1 MGSPPNVEQ
10 NITQIPLRGVE
21 KYRWFYESRL
31 GEILQDY
38 RKGKL
43 KKDEASEAIAS
54 VCAGKESYQLFH
66 VVDIWHQGDRI
77 DRRIFRSDTTLRKL
91 LNEARRHGWA
101 VLHRGL
107 FAIPRAVWSEY
118 KERYEECEETWERAK
133 RGETYIDKEG
143 KERRWQGLRL
153 WHLFRE
159 ERLTRMAPYIL
170 ADTDQKQGM
179 TFEKLK
185 RLVKYLHSLGIYPEV
200 WESASGEGN
209 YHIYIHLVG
218 MVKKWVEK
226 AEDGTEKEHR
236 RYYLPYASDYRVSL
250 VVEGLKKLFQ
260 HLGIPYD
267 SISEKKAVWLE
278 GFPNP
283 EKGGKASRKIWGG
296 KVHRLD
302 KLTEKLRPFW
312 EKSLREEAK
321 KEYFSFQLKKSAP
334 VGVGSA
340 EIPEKGIGASN
351 PFDFLAEQRSTASRM
366 LDRGYTWAQIE
377 DELREAWGGGDWKAW
392 DRTFRKFK
400 DYIEAHHRPLP
411 QKPRTRAKP
420 KEKRRH
426 RHYWEHVPAIAEVLR
441 EDGLDSSL
449 NHIHRRTGIPKGTL
463 SYIFRIVSREQ
474 ILYSP
479 EEAQELLKSYQKG
492 GDRMTEEQKEEARER
507 GKERWKDYL
516 ERFLEESL
524 KKRRKSL
531 GEKEEKPLSFRAEGF
546 STLTG
551 VQIGHISIASWKNK
565 EGDGIT
571 QYHET
576 FTFPENANNAEP
588 PDRSEPTATAEDHG
602 PVDIFRKVEGVPE
615 ELVKKHLEGKE
626 PKPRYDRRDPLE
638 LALMRR
644 AWELI
649 EKVETRWDLELGE
662 VPEGDYKR
670 LIFGAVRR
678 RNGKKRTYDLGGWGR
693 FAFALGEVLE
703 ELGYEVIYPKTRE
716 ELEDEAF
723 GEWAQGQLGEEL
735 PEWET
740 PEVDEDLLDF

>member
-1 MGSPPNVEQ
+1 MTLGRCPRGPGRKPGKTS
-10 NITQIPLRGVE
+10 TFLPLRGIE

-54 VCAGKESYQLFH
+54 VCAGKETYQLFH
-66 VVDIWHQGDRI
+66 VIDVWKNGEPI
-77 DRRIFRSDTTLRKL
+77 DRRLFRSETTLNKL
-91 LNEARRHGWA
+91 LNEARRYGWA
-101 VLHRGL
+101 LLYRGL
-107 FAIPRAVWSEY
+107 YAVPGKVFEEY
-118 KERYEECEETWERAK
+118 KKNYTVANRFEVFKLEK
-133 RGETYIDKEG
+133 
-143 KERRWQGLRL
+143 
-153 WHLFRE
+153 
-159 ERLTRMAPYIL
+159 LTPIAQYVM
-170 ADTDQKQGM
+170 ADTDRKQGM
-179 TFEKLK
+179 DFEKLK
-185 RLVKYLHSLGIYPEV
+185 RLVKYLHSLDIYPEV

-209 YHIYIHLVG
+209 YHIYVPLVG
-218 MVKKWVEK
+218 MVERWTEKK
-226 AEDGTEKEHR
+226 EDGTEEEHR

-250 VVEGLKKLFQ
+250 VIDALKQVFQ

-267 SISEKKAVWLE
+267 SISATRAVWLE

-283 EKGGKASRKIWGG
+283 EKGGRSSRKIWDG

-302 KLTEKLRPFW
+302 RLTEKLRPFW
-312 EKSLREEAK
+312 EKSLRDKAK
-321 KEYFSFQLKKSAP
+321 KEYFSFQLKKTAP
-334 VGVGSA
+334 VEVGSV
-340 EIPEKGIGASN
+340 EIDEEESYHSN
-351 PFDFLAEQRSTASRM
+351 PLEFLRHQHAPVSRM
-366 LDRGYTWAQIE
+366 LDRGYTWSQIE
-377 DELREAWGGGDWKAW
+377 DELRAKWSGGDEKAW
-392 DRTFRKFK
+392 DRTFRKFRN
-400 DYIEAHHRPLP
+400 YIEAHHRPLP
-411 QKPRTRAKP
+411 RKPKGRAKP

-426 RHYWEHVPAIAEVLR
+426 RHYWEHIPAIYEVLQK
-441 EDGLDSSL
+441 DGLDSSL
-449 NHIHRRTGIPKGTL
+449 NHIHRKTGIPKGTL

-492 GDRMTEEQKEEARER
+492 GDRMAEEQKEKARER

-531 GEKEEKPLSFRAEGF
+531 GEKEEKPLSFLPEAF
-546 STLTG
+546 SSLQG
-551 VQIGHISIASWKNK
+551 VQIGHISIAPLENK
-565 EGDGIT
+565 VGDGT
-571 QYHET
+571 KNAPTPYHET
-576 FTFPENANNAEP
+576 FTFPEENANNAEP
-588 PDRSEPTATAEDHG
+588 PARSEPTAEDHG
-602 PVDIFRKVEGVPE
+602 PVDVFRKVEGVPE

-626 PKPRYDRRDPLE
+626 EKPRYDRKDPLE

-703 ELGYEVIYPKTRE
+703 ELGYEVLYPKTRE

-723 GEWAQGQLGEEL
+723 GEWARSQEEEL
-735 PEWET
+735 PEWEP
-740 PEVDEDLLDF
+740 PEIDDDLLDF